1 MIDANT
7 TLTLTLPAGMCAVIM
22 DALQAAPYRVA
33 APVIDELKRQIAA
46 AEPGAFEPQ
55 IAAPRVNGIDA
66 VRD

>member
-1 MIDANT
+1 
-7 TLTLTLPAGMCAVIM
+7 MCAVIM

-33 APVIDELKRQIAA
+33 APVIDEVRRQIAL
-46 AEPGAFEPQ
+46 AEPAAFEPQ